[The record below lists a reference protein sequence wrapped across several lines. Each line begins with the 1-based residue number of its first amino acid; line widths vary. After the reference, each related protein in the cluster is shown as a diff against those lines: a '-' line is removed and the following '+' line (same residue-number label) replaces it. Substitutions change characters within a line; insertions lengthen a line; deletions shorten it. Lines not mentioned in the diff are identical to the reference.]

1 MKTFNKLISFAIISM
16 TSLTYTACSDGFFDR
31 YPTDSMQMETYL
43 KNDAELQN
51 ILLNG
56 YYHLQDITLNVNYVN
71 SLATDEGY
79 DYKKNNSLD
88 HISLNES
95 TWDATLGITSE
106 IWEHCFNMT

>member
-16 TSLTYTACSDGFFDR
+16 TNLTYTACSDGFFDR

-56 YYHLQDITLNVNYVN
+56 YYHLQDITLNVNYVRQLYTILHN
-71 SLATDEGY
+71 KIRVQPLLLLLWLQIY
-79 DYKKNNSLD
+79 
-88 HISLNES
+88 
-95 TWDATLGITSE
+95 
-106 IWEHCFNMT
+106 